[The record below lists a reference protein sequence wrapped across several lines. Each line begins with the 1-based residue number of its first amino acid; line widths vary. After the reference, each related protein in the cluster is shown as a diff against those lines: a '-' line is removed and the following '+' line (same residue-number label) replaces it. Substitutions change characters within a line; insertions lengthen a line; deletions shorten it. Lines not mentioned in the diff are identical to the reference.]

1 MRQNRKLALLSFAVS
16 LFLHA
21 GPLYRQD
28 FNVPP
33 QDWHPSRPD
42 TCRLETLPDG
52 NGVAAV
58 TGNGQDASYWLSDIL
73 PLTPG
78 QTYRFSLRLRGRN
91 ASGGT
96 ATTGPVFANLDA
108 GAAPDDWTRVSGIFA
123 VPHLS
128 PDAFRLRVGH
138 WHGKGDFLFDDL
150 TVTPVQPLYVTEQ
163 GLTLGEGEKLHMN
176 DYVFNAP
183 FGGQGRNHARPL
195 HLAKSDYNSTRWTF
209 GAGSEVI
216 YRHHLNGRRQLAAR
230 LEAIVNYHVGG
241 RLEAHASADGQTWLP
256 LASIDHTGQLA
267 ADIPKQLLPADAILI
282 RLRSANAA
290 GDVRA
295 QDSDPGS
302 FQVNRYTYS
311 ATVDGPPVSLQ
322 GSTTYISVM
331 NADPSLAVT
340 VRAVGDGLPGQPAH
354 LDLAVTNRSDRPR
367 TLRPA
372 TDVRLQGPASDVATP
387 GAGQTEGSAITVA
400 PGATVSVRL
409 PYAIPAVGT
418 WDVTAT
424 LAPDCAVAFTVHVP
438 AYFDASYGELLQTDA
453 TAAVWSASSG
463 WKIHPRRAIPTRRGT
478 ALSLSLAANEA
489 EAVQLVIAPR
499 KRLSGLT
506 LACSELRSADGHAIP
521 AASVELLR
529 VHYHDIQVKTDRSG
543 VLGLWPDALPPID
556 GPLTLEPNRQHPLWL
571 RVTAPKGTRPGLY
584 RGTVALRADGWR
596 ADIPVECRVYGFELP
611 DRMTCQTAFG
621 FSPAQVWRYHN
632 VQDPQQRR
640 QLLHTYFTNFAKHHI
655 SPYNPAP
662 LDPLRVS
669 LERPHQDAIA
679 LLGGVRDTTE
689 PFAGKASLRLTDTST
704 TANVEAKAASPIDY
718 PPQGVTVSLRYRTS
732 RPGHTFLVTMLHFDR
747 DGNWMSGRNRD
758 LKLTGDGSWQ
768 RFTQSFAGGPAG
780 ATAFQLV
787 LRPALW
793 ADDGA
798 TTGDVRFDEIRVTD
812 NATGQTLLRDDSE
825 PTDASA
831 LALRLDTQAWDA
843 AMAHALRTY
852 HFNSFSLPVQG
863 LGGGTFHARHEP
875 SFLGF
880 PGDSPEYAS
889 LHPRYLK
896 RLQEHLDRQGLLDY
910 AYVYWFDEPDPKDYA
925 FVMDGFRKLRESAP
939 RIRRML
945 TEQVEPDLIG
955 GPNLWCPVSSALDPA
970 TVPTRK
976 AAGDDFWWYVC
987 TGPKTPYATLFID
1000 HPGTEMRVWLWQT
1013 WQYGVSGILV
1023 WATNY
1028 WTSSCA
1034 YPDAPQNPYAD
1045 PMSWVSGYSF
1055 PKGAK
1060 SPWGNGDGRFIYP
1073 PLAAADAAPGQPNL
1087 DPPVDSLRWE
1097 MLRDGIEDYEYFV
1110 ILKRLLD
1117 ERGSA
1122 LPADTADTFRR
1133 LLDVPRD
1140 VSESRTVF
1148 TTDPAPIERHRD
1160 RLAHAI
1166 ETLLRIQP

>member
-33 QDWHPSRPD
+33 QDWHPSRPN

-96 ATTGPVFANLDA
+96 TTTGPVFANLDA
-108 GAAPDDWTRVSGIFA
+108 GAAPNDWTRVSGVFA

-256 LASIDHTGQLA
+256 LASIDRTGQLA

-372 TDVRLQGPASDVATP
+372 TDVRLQGHAPDIATP

-424 LAPDCAVAFTVHVP
+424 LAPECAVAFTVHVP

-453 TAAVWSASSG
+453 AAAVWSASSG
-463 WKIHPRRAIPTRRGT
+463 WKIHPRRALPTRRGT
-478 ALSLSLAANEA
+478 SLSLSLAANEA

-499 KRLSGLT
+499 KRLTGLT
-506 LACSELRSADGHAIP
+506 LTCSELRDGDGHTIP
-521 AASVELLR
+521 ASQADILR
-529 VHYHDIQVKTDRSG
+529 VHYHDVQVKTDRTG
-543 VLGLWPDALPPID
+543 VLGLWPDALPPLD
-556 GPLTLEPNRQHPLWL
+556 GPLTLEPNRQHPFWL
-571 RVTAPKGTRPGLY
+571 RLTAPKGTPPGLY
-584 RGTVALRADGWR
+584 RGTVTATAQGWS
-596 ADIPVECRVYGFELP
+596 AAIPVKCRVYGFELP

-621 FSPAQVWRYHN
+621 FSPAQVWRYHR

-640 QLLHTYFTNFAKHHI
+640 QLLHTYFTNFARHHI

-662 LDPLRVS
+662 LDPLKVS
-669 LERPHQDAIA
+669 LERPNQDIIP
-679 LLGGVRDTTE
+679 LIGGIRDTSE
-689 PFAGKASLRLTDTST
+689 AFAGKASLLLTDAST
-704 TANVEAKAASPIDY
+704 TGNVEAKAAKPIDY
-718 PPQGVTVSLRYRTS
+718 PPQGVTLSLRYRTS
-732 RPGHTFLVTMLHFDR
+732 RPGHTFLVTLLHFDR
-747 DGNWMSGRNRD
+747 GGNWMSGRNRD
-758 LKLTGDGSWQ
+758 IRLTGDGSWQ
-768 RFTQSFAGGPAG
+768 HLEQSFPHGPKG
-780 ATAFQLV
+780 AKSFQLV

-793 ADDGA
+793 ADDGS
-798 TTGDVRFDEIRVTD
+798 TTGDVRFDDVRVTET
-812 NATGQTLLRDDSE
+812 ATGKLLLHDDGE
-825 PTDASA
+825 PADTDQLSIH
-831 LALRLDTQAWDA
+831 LDTQAWDA
-843 AMAHALRTY
+843 AMARALGTY
-852 HFNSFSLPVQG
+852 HFNSFSLPVLG
-863 LGGGTFHARHEP
+863 LGGGTFHNRHEP
-875 SFLGF
+875 SFFGL
-880 PGDSPEYAS
+880 PGGSPDYER
-889 LHPRYLK
+889 LHARYL
-896 RLQEHLDRQGLLDY
+896 RQLESHLERQGLLDL

-925 FVMDGFRKLRESAP
+925 FVMNGFRTLKRGAP

-945 TEQVEPDLIG
+945 TEQVEPALIG

-970 TVPTRK
+970 TVSPRRN
-976 AAGDDFWWYVC
+976 AGDDFWWYVC
-987 TGPKTPYATLFID
+987 TGPKAPYATLFID

-1013 WQYGVSGILV
+1013 WQYGISGILV
-1023 WATNY
+1023 WETNY
-1028 WTSSCA
+1028 WSSPCA
-1034 YPDAPQNPYAD
+1034 YPDSLQNPYRD
-1045 PMSWVSGYSF
+1045 PMSWATGYGL
-1055 PKGAK
+1055 PKGSK
-1060 SPWGNGDGRFIYP
+1060 SAWGNGDGRFIYP
-1073 PLAAADAAPGQPNL
+1073 PLAAADANSDQPVL
-1087 DPPVDSLRWE
+1087 DGPVDSLRWE
-1097 MLRDGIEDYEYFV
+1097 MLRDGIEDYEYLS

-1117 ERGSA
+1117 ERRDS
-1122 LPADTADTFRR
+1122 LPADTTARLRDLLTVPADI
-1133 LLDVPRD
+1133 
-1140 VSESRTVF
+1140 SSSRTAF
-1148 TTDPAPIERHRD
+1148 TTDPAPIERRRD
-1160 RLAHAI
+1160 QLAKAI
-1166 ETLLRIQP
+1166 ESLLNHRP